1 MYKKTFV
8 FSLWETFFH
17 AVSTYP
23 FEHDFHCYRVFNL
36 GKKKKNNPSRV
47 MCHVTS
53 EIILLLLLFSKKR
66 QKMHDLATINFFFFL
81 HKLVLSKSESIPI
94 IGFTVSSL
102 NLFLFMMFFSF
113 SITTQDC

>member
-23 FEHDFHCYRVFNL
+23 FEH
-36 GKKKKNNPSRV
+36 V

-66 QKMHDLATINFFFFL
+66 QKMHDLATINFIFFL

-94 IGFTVSSL
+94 IGFTVFSL
-102 NLFLFMMFFSF
+102 NLFLFMMFFYF
-113 SITTQDC
+113 N